1 MTWAS
6 GEVLFWLWGLP
17 LLAMLLW
24 LSLRARHRAMARL
37 GALLSVRRS
46 IHTAK
51 IHRYRAVLL
60 VLAVGLCVA
69 ALAQPRWGYRWQE
82 QRSEGVSMVVILDV
96 SRSMDAEDVSPSR
109 MERARRE
116 VRDLAGMMA
125 GDRVA
130 LVLAA
135 GGAHPQM
142 FLTLD
147 YDTFEHMARQAS
159 TTTLRA
165 QGSDLGAAIDK
176 GVELLAG
183 SEGDRAILLIS
194 DGEDQL
200 GEAEAAATRA
210 AEADIRLFS
219 LGVGTT
225 EGAPIPL
232 AGGGFQK
239 DGGEVVITRLDEDTL
254 RDIAEAGAGAYVR
267 SVAGASDIRAI
278 YLDEIRGKMSGAEQ
292 GVRREKIWTERYQWF
307 LAAALFLL
315 LIGHALRPGAL
326 RLRGTGLALL
336 LLTLPGAA
344 RADGTEIDALIQQ
357 QISRPDDLALAERLG
372 AALLKEG
379 RFDEASDVLD
389 GIADRSLDPEQ
400 RGRARYNA
408 GLAEYGAGRLTAAV
422 EDWQRVLTDAP
433 EHAAAKQNAASVQA
447 EISARM
453 EEEPPEDSQDG
464 ESQDGEPQDG
474 EPQDSEPQDSE
485 SQDSESQDSESQD
498 GEPSTP
504 PDSDGTTAPD
514 DGQEAPAEDTGQP
527 AEPVAAGEPGEPED
541 GEGAAAQAG
550 EAEAGEVS
558 EDAAMRLLNSVEEG
572 EPRVEIT
579 PESRGGKDW

>member
-1 MTWAS
+1 MNWGSEALLY
-6 GEVLFWLWGLP
+6 VLWGLP
-17 LLAMLLW
+17 ILALLLW
-24 LSLRARHRAMARL
+24 LALRSRQRALDKL
-37 GALLSVRRS
+37 GALLSSRTSAGTSR
-46 IHTAK
+46 

-60 VLAVGLCVA
+60 LVAVGLCVT

-116 VRDLAGMMA
+116 VRDLASMMA

-130 LVLAA
+130 LVLSA
-135 GGAHPQM
+135 GGAHPLM

-147 YDTFEHMARQAS
+147 YDTFERMARQAS
-159 TTTLRA
+159 TATLRA
-165 QGSDLGAAIDK
+165 QGSDLGAAIDQA
-176 GVELLAG
+176 VELLAG

-194 DGEDQL
+194 DGEDQV
-200 GEAEAAATRA
+200 GEAVAAAARA
-210 AEADIRLFS
+210 GEAQIRLYT
-219 LGVGTT
+219 LGVGTP

-232 AGGGFQK
+232 PGGGFQK

-254 RDIAEAGAGAYVR
+254 RNIAETGSGAYVR

-278 YLDEIRGKMSGAEQ
+278 YLDEIRGKLSGAEQ

-307 LAAALFLL
+307 LGAGFLLL

-326 RLRGTGLALL
+326 RLRGAGLALL

-344 RADGTEIDALIQQ
+344 RADNAEIDQLIQQ
-357 QISRPDDLALAERLG
+357 QIRRPDDLALAERLG
-372 AALLKEG
+372 AALLEEG
-379 RFDEASDVLD
+379 RFDEASDILD
-389 GIADRSLDPEQ
+389 NIADRSLEPEQ
-400 RGRARYNA
+400 RDRARYNA
-408 GLAEYGAGRLTAAV
+408 GLAEYGSGRLTAAI
-422 EDWQRVLTDAP
+422 EDWQRVLTDDP
-433 EHAAAKQNAASVQA
+433 EHAAAKQNAEAVQA

-453 EEEPPEDSQDG
+453 QEEPPPEDSEDGEPQDGDPQDG
-464 ESQDGEPQDG
+464 EQDGDPQDGEQDGEPDGEPQDG
-474 EPQDSEPQDSE
+474 EQ
-485 SQDSESQDSESQD
+485 
-498 GEPSTP
+498 TP
-504 PDSDGTTAPD
+504 PEHDGTTAPD
-514 DGQEAPAEDTGQP
+514 ESQPAPTGDTGEPDSEQ
-527 AEPVAAGEPGEPED
+527 AEPTADGEPGEPEE
-541 GEGAAAQAG
+541 GEGSAQAAAG
-550 EAEAGEVS
+550 EEGEIS